1 MVLAAFV
8 AVATGGLAGCSAVR
22 ELLRDPEDMVLPTLE
37 PDPLYEELVSHYV
50 ELCAV
55 SQYRPRE
62 GGLGGIPGHAV
73 MYLKGACRDEAAGYP
88 RLRACRHVSSDP
100 SDPEHGSGVS
110 VNRWFK
116 NVNWVA
122 TPGKALFFDGEL
134 GRYERLDRAR
144 FDATVQRALD
154 LGMFRG
160 VDFHLRPG
168 DGAQAVPL
176 RRIVAE
182 ESTGTDFALRFGR
195 TVFCARLPL
204 PPTMLE
210 RAMDFLN
217 GLNDEYASG
226 KADYEWSGYA
236 DNCVHTLHN
245 ALAAAGVWKPKS
257 VRATRLRQLFNL
269 AVPANTFVDLAF
281 LANEYPI
288 EDFAAVRRDELR
300 WRALTEN
307 GWLPAQPGALLKT
320 LPVHQVNDLYD
331 AKFRM
336 LVLAGWLRDDTTK
349 QAQRLL
355 SDGRYL
361 ELDANLR
368 YFDERYSRILAE
380 REPGAL
386 EEWRSEAHRRDRELY
401 DAYVEQAR
409 AAVVETSE
417 RLRELDRVREQLRGE
432 AYEKWKART
441 R

>member
-1 MVLAAFV
+1 
-8 AVATGGLAGCSAVR
+8 
-22 ELLRDPEDMVLPTLE
+22 
-37 PDPLYEELVSHYV
+37 
-50 ELCAV
+50 
-55 SQYRPRE
+55 
-62 GGLGGIPGHAV
+62 
-73 MYLKGACRDEAAGYP
+73 
-88 RLRACRHVSSDP
+88 
-100 SDPEHGSGVS
+100 
-110 VNRWFK
+110 
-116 NVNWVA
+116 
-122 TPGKALFFDGEL
+122 
-134 GRYERLDRAR
+134 
-144 FDATVQRALD
+144 
-154 LGMFRG
+154 MFRG

-182 ESTGTDFALRFGR
+182 ESAGTDFALRFGR
-195 TVFCARLPL
+195 TVFCALLPL
-204 PPTMLE
+204 PPTMLQ

-236 DNCVHTLHN
+236 DNCAHTLHN

-257 VRATRLRQLFNL
+257 VRATRLRQLFHL

-349 QAQRLL
+349 RAQRLL

-368 YFDERYSRILAE
+368 YFDERYSRIVVE
-380 REPGAL
+380 RDPGAL
-386 EEWRSEAHRRDRELY
+386 EEWRGEAHKRDRELY

-409 AAVVETSE
+409 AAVLETSE
-417 RLRELDRVREQLRGE
+417 RLLKLDRVREQLRGE